1 MTYSSD
7 RDFIHPETLSLYANT
22 NAHLLARPPRAYVL
36 EFPGLGGGSC
46 MGGTADVSA
55 YGHLL
60 APYLAERDILLA
72 YVHHGPWS
80 WMNRSAV
87 RYVDAVV
94 EAIRAAYRFTDE
106 TPWAVMGGSMGGLG
120 ALIYTASGRHTPHAC
135 LSVCPC
141 VDVPA
146 CCACVPDIPRT
157 LFCAVADLDMPISE
171 GLKTISPR
179 HRIADMPAIPYHIVC
194 DCADA
199 LFPEALTDAYVA
211 DLRAQGHSV
220 TYHRL
225 DGCTHGAITEEE
237 WGCIRNFLCRM
248 LRPKEHS

>member
-1 MTYSSD
+1 MSHASASDCNFISS
-7 RDFIHPETLSLYANT
+7 ETLHFYANT
-22 NAHLLARPPRAYVL
+22 NAHLLTAPPRAYVL

-46 MGGTADVSA
+46 MGGTADVTP

-60 APYLAERDILLA
+60 APFLAERGILLA

-94 EAIRAAYRFTDE
+94 DAIRAAYGFDDA

-120 ALIYTASGRHTPHAC
+120 ALIYTASGRRPPHAC

-146 CCACVPDIPRT
+146 CYACVPDIPRS
-157 LFCAVADLDMPISE
+157 LFCAVADLDMPIAE
-171 GLKTISPR
+171 GLKTISPC
-179 HRIADMPAIPYHIVC
+179 HRLDDMPHIPYHIVC

-199 LFPEALTDAYVA
+199 LFPEALTDAYA
-211 DLRAQGHSV
+211 AELLSRGHNV

-225 DGCTHGAITEEE
+225 SDCPHGAITEAE
-237 WGCIRNFLCRM
+237 WAYIRAFL
-248 LRPKEHS
+248 LDKLGV

>member
-1 MTYSSD
+1 MTYPSD
-7 RDFIHPETLSLYANT
+7 RDLINPDTLHLYANT
-22 NAHLLARPPRAYVL
+22 NAHLLATVPRAFVL

-46 MGGTADVSA
+46 MGGTADLA
-55 YGHLL
+55 PYGHLL
-60 APYLAERDILLA
+60 APYLAERGILLA
-72 YVHHGPWS
+72 YVHLGPWS

-94 EAIRAAYRFTDE
+94 DAIRDAYDLDDT
-106 TPWAVMGGSMGGLG
+106 TPWMVMGGSMGGLG
-120 ALIYTASGRHTPHAC
+120 ALNYVTSGRHTPRAC

-146 CCACVPDIPRT
+146 CYACVPDIPRS
-157 LFCAVADLDMPISE
+157 LFCAVADLELPIHE
-171 GLKTISPR
+171 GLKSISPR
-179 HRIADMPAIPYHIVC
+179 HRLEDLPRIPYHIVC

-211 DLRAQGHSV
+211 DMIARGHDV

-225 DGCTHGAITEEE
+225 PGCPHGAITEEE
-237 WGCIRNFLCRM
+237 WGEIRAFLSRM
-248 LRPKEHS
+248 LLDE